1 MAIRKKMKNT
11 VIVIGLLFILFLAC
25 LFPLLN
31 LPIFDCIAYLLSWFT
46 GQERAEACSPSLTK
60 PDSLETVKLILLIIG
75 GLMAV
80 YTLILADERQEKFSE
95 QVETSQE
102 QVKQFSKQVDNAQA
116 QLFNDRL
123 GRGVELLA
131 NDSVTLRVAGV
142 RILDD
147 LAKTSNH
154 GQIGLII
161 KILYDHLKNRGDIRY
176 TENEAGENVPE
187 DRGHRKTRQ
196 SVELALKTILT
207 LANTDNISR
216 EDIIFEE
223 LDLRGLDISGVAC
236 ELPRVIFTRVLADKI
251 KLSGSIL
258 NKALLGG
265 AFTKADFSGAI
276 LNDAKFDVGAKLTE
290 AKFPQA
296 ELNRAVFY
304 DCDLRGAVFHW
315 AHLRQAGIYLSEIT
329 EGERHLGSSRI
340 DFFNADLRGVNF
352 SESVLKECNFK
363 DANLEGADFTHANF
377 YFMVRTVEIGWAKN
391 NMKKTDIRG
400 ATGLTQQQFDTIIF
414 EEGVRPINFPK
425 GINLPADRA
434 YVLEGRRRRFVQS
447 DKPWSGKLVEDVLA
461 YPPLN

>member
-31 LPIFDCIAYLLSWFT
+31 LPIFDCIAYLLSWFA

-75 GLMAV
+75 VLMAV

-131 NDSVTLRVAGV
+131 NDTATLRVTGV

-147 LAKTSNH
+147 LAKTSDH

-176 TENEAGENVPE
+176 TENEAGENVPK

-216 EDIIFEE
+216 KDIIFDE
-223 LDLRGLDISGVAC
+223 LDLRGLDISGVTC
-236 ELPRVIFTRVLADKI
+236 ELPGVIFQNILAQKSNNTENTKFIRTQLKEAIFKNCDFSQTSFHKSNLEGT
-251 KLSGSIL
+251 KFHEKTQLK
-258 NKALLGG
+258 KARFTETNLTKAQFDRCNMEG
-265 AFTKADFSGAI
+265 AFFTGAI
-276 LNDAKFDVGAKLTE
+276 VKEAEFNRQNNLTNVSFRV
-290 AKFPQA
+290 A
-296 ELNRAVFY
+296 
-304 DCDLRGAVFHW
+304 DLRGAN
-315 AHLRQAGIYLSEIT
+315 
-329 EGERHLGSSRI
+329 
-340 DFFNADLRGVNF
+340 FFSCDLQG
-352 SESVLKECNFK
+352 C
-363 DANLEGADFTHANF
+363 DLEGADLSEAN
-377 YFMVRTVEIGWAKN
+377 IN
-391 NMKKTDIRG
+391 NIQN
-400 ATGLTQQQFDTIIF
+400 LTQDQLNQIIY
-414 EEGVRPINFPK
+414 EQDYPPRNIPEHL
-425 GINLPADRA
+425 NLPADRA
-434 YVLEGRRRRFVQS
+434 YIREGKKRRFVKS
-447 DKPWSGKLVEDVLA
+447 DKDWSEQWIDD
-461 YPPLN
+461 